1 MEERSCS
8 GVDFNVGVME
18 NCSISYDVTYVVV
31 VVVVVFV
38 FDVVVVVV
46 VTLLMIFKSRILL

>member
-31 VVVVVFV
+31 VV